1 MLKLPSSEL
10 RINKTTKR
18 GIPYLV
24 KTLIPNSVKHKYKF
38 DPSSKKFVCPKCG
51 KKRFVRMVCES
62 GNYLSDDFGRCDR
75 SNSCGYSMYPQ
86 GNEQEQ
92 QIDYSLPKVKVSTIK
107 NEVASTLPI
116 LHVQQSMKRYEI
128 NSFFQFLLTIFSKEE
143 IDVVFNLYKVG
154 TSKKWGGSAVF
165 WQINIDFEVRSG
177 KVIKFDIVSGKR
189 IKEPFTH
196 TTWVHSLLKLT
207 DFNLKQVLYGEHLL
221 NQFPEKV
228 ICIVESEKTAVIM
241 ALKHPI
247 YLWLAT
253 SGKNGFTID
262 KLRVLKKRHVVIFP
276 DSDAFNEWN
285 EKAKLISK
293 QINLNLHVSPFVMN
307 CTIAMEQTT
316 GFDLADLIQININK
330 LELMQVNTVVQDSA
344 LDKLKQRNPYVSEL
358 IRVFDLYEM

>member
-1 MLKLPSSEL
+1 M
-10 RINKTTKR
+10 
-18 GIPYLV
+18 
-24 KTLIPNSVKHKYKF
+24 KHKYQF

-51 KKRFVRMVCES
+51 KKRFVRMVSEF
-62 GNYLSDDFGRCDR
+62 GNYLSDEFGRCDR
-75 SNSCGYSMYPQ
+75 SNSCGYSMYP
-86 GNEQEQ
+86 NSNDQEQ
-92 QIDYSLPKVKVSTIK
+92 QFDYSLLKVNITTIK

-116 LHVQQSMKRYEI
+116 EYVQQSMKCYDI

-154 TSKKWGGSAVF
+154 TSKKWCGSTVF
-165 WQINIDFEVRSG
+165 WQINIDFEVRAG
-177 KVIKFDIVSGKR
+177 KVIKFDAACGKR

-241 ALKHPI
+241 ALKHPA

-253 SGKNGFTID
+253 SGKNGFTFD
-262 KLRVLKKRHVVIFP
+262 KLRVLKNRHVVVFP

-293 QINLNLHVSPFVMN
+293 QIKLDLHVSPFVMN
-307 CTIAMEQTT
+307 CTIGMEQTT
-316 GFDLADLIQININK
+316 GFDLADLIQINMNK
-330 LELMQVNTVVQDSA
+330 PELIQVNTVIQDSA
-344 LDKLKQRNPYVSEL
+344 LDKLKQRNPNLSEL
-358 IRVFDLYEM
+358 IRVFNLYEM